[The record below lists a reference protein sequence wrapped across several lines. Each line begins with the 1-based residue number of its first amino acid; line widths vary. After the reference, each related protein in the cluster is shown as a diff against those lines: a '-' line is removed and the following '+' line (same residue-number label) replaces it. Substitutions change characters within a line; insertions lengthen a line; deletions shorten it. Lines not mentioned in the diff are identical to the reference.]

1 MFCLVELMLLC
12 FGRKVQE
19 FYLTV
24 SSAKPL
30 SPPPNTDADDIFGA
44 AAPPGAFPEPSPV
57 PLSTT
62 TNTAPPAVSQP
73 APAPASKQPSAFDDL
88 DDEFADLEDA
98 KEGSEADDFQ
108 TISRSGLDDFNPV
121 FDSSPPASQST
132 IKSESTTGP
141 SGATGPNAPFG
152 TDSSYDFASLGSN
165 SAATS
170 NLGASTASTAQ
181 PTGVAGKGPNPP
193 ESHDWDAIFA
203 SLDDAPAASPTTA
216 NAPPAQESAQRPEI
230 GRALTQEGEHDDPI
244 LKNLTSMGYSRTDA
258 LSALEKYDYNLERV
272 S

>member
-1 MFCLVELMLLC
+1 M
-12 FGRKVQE
+12 E
-19 FYLTV
+19 FQLTS

-30 SPPPNTDADDIFGA
+30 SPPPNNDVDDIFGA

-62 TNTAPPAVSQP
+62 TNTAPPAVSQS
-73 APAPASKQPSAFDDL
+73 APAPPPKQSSAFDDL
-88 DDEFADLEDA
+88 EDEFADLEDA

-132 IKSESTTGP
+132 VKSESTTGP
-141 SGATGPNAPFG
+141 SGAAGTNAQFG

-181 PTGVAGKGPNPP
+181 PAGVAGKGPNPP

-203 SLDDAPAASPTTA
+203 SLDDAPAASPTAA
-216 NAPPAQESAQRPEI
+216 NPPPAQEPAQRPEI

-272 S
+272 CHP